1 MSFFIF
7 FHKKTKI
14 YLNMFINFKKL
25 VASFRFAFSGIKT
38 IFKEEQPFRIMLYI
52 AALVTAAMF
61 YFNLSLT
68 QKAVL
73 FMIITLVLTLE
84 VVNSIV
90 EKFLDFIHPNI
101 DGRIKIIKD
110 MLAGIVLIA
119 SIASVIIGVLIFWPL
134 IF

>member
-1 MSFFIF
+1 
-7 FHKKTKI
+7 
-14 YLNMFINFKKL
+14 MFINFKKL